1 MRLFA
6 LVACLGL
13 VACASPAAD
22 ERAAEPR
29 PDRAYP
35 GTRASGVVAEPADLD
50 AGGVDAAS
58 LPADP
63 DAMPLVRVPPSGF
76 EGCLRGLPK
85 DSVATVTV
93 LFDVTADGRP
103 VNIRVTEATDACF
116 ERSTIRAVAKWRYA
130 PKIVDDRAM
139 PRRGVL
145 TTVSFQMG

>member
-1 MRLFA
+1 M
-6 LVACLGL
+6 
-13 VACASPAAD
+13 
-22 ERAAEPR
+22 
-29 PDRAYP
+29 
-35 GTRASGVVAEPADLD
+35 
-50 AGGVDAAS
+50 
-58 LPADP
+58 
-63 DAMPLVRVPPSGF
+63 
-76 EGCLRGLPK
+76 RGLPK